1 MGIRCKEMQTTNE
14 RTKLVKQALK
24 KAGYP
29 VKSCHHDR
37 GTAYHWID
45 ITIDDYRHKII
56 DGKKI
61 DQYEAIKKI
70 CFDIVGDGDQVVS
83 FLKHHTCSECLI
95 SNCDKYHTPDMES
108 CSGFF
113 NEELRDLQEKEHQ
126 AYISEQERIKADP
139 IRYTLDQE
147 TGTVYLQN
155 VAVNCGA
162 TFTLSNMRYNDLLD
176 QGKTKS
182 QIFDYL
188 AFEDTQKQR
197 AKEYAKEC
205 EANRE
210 KLGHPWIYDGNG
222 NRNNI
227 RGYDPDHR
235 EKDPHKVEEILII
248 RAEGPC
254 DLCGIPKYFN
264 SFESASKWLRSEA
277 YSFPE
282 TGGYDK
288 HDFNITFVNGETYS
302 GRLDC
307 KHYQCQDNDLNL
319 LDHVSSFMRYMAKNE
334 RITEEERAQYQVFI
348 DQYLSLA
355 EVI

>member
-1 MGIRCKEMQTTNE
+1 METTNE
-14 RTKLVKQALK
+14 RTKKVKQALK

-45 ITIDDYRHKII
+45 ITIDDYQHKVI

-70 CFDIVGDGDQVVS
+70 CYDMAGDGDQVVS
-83 FLKHHTCSECLI
+83 FTKQHTCNECLVYN
-95 SNCDKYHTPDMES
+95 SCTNYHTPDMGS

-113 NEELRDLQEKEHQ
+113 NEELRDLQQKEHET
-126 AYISEQERIKADP
+126 YLKEQERIKADP
-139 IRYTLDQE
+139 IRIDIDQG
-147 TGTVYLQN
+147 TGTVFVQN

-162 TFTLSNMRYNDLLD
+162 AFTLHNTRYEDLTN

-182 QIFDYL
+182 QIFDLL
-188 AFEDTQKQR
+188 AYEDTLEQK

-205 EANRE
+205 ELNRE
-210 KLGHPWIYDGNG
+210 KLGHPWIYDGYG
-222 NRNNI
+222 NKNNI
-227 RGYDPDHR
+227 SGRDPNHR
-235 EKDPHKVEEILII
+235 EKGPHEVKEITIT
-248 RAEGPC
+248 RAEGPY

-264 SFESASKWLRSEA
+264 SFESATHWLRSEA

-288 HDFNITFVNGETYS
+288 HDFKVVFMDNETYS

-307 KHYQCQDNDLNL
+307 KHHICLDNDLDIL
-319 LDHVSSFMRYMAKNE
+319 EHVKGFMRYMSNNWN
-334 RITEEERAQYQVFI
+334 ITEEERSQYQTFI
-348 DQYLSLA
+348 TQYLSLA
-355 EVI
+355 EVA